1 MYEQRNFDLY
11 SEVHALLR
19 ELNDEEYDKFF
30 QRLGLE
36 LAFSTGSI
44 TGLDFKEN
52 KSYCYLLLDKYSED
66 SAKFGF
72 APTKEAAIHK
82 IDEFHDEQKN
92 VDGRPK
98 FSELDEEWQKAIC
111 FEVETYEKPVVKGSK
126 PLIELSGLDKTK
138 QIEYIVNH
146 EKFQR
151 RIQENINQIRN
162 NSNSFVS
169 RNNFQDV
176 VSVRDSKTKLLH
188 QKIRDRAVYLES
200 RIVDW
205 SKFHSR
211 GKNLRK
217 FYPNSSETTPN
228 YFFLNT
234 ALNLLNGYDRI
245 SIAEVL
251 SISHPE
257 LEKHY
262 LSEEQITGK
271 RASIDLNP
279 VHGVKTDS
287 NVIDVIR
294 EMTTKGFDN
303 QPIYCSKRKK
313 CIASI
318 RLKDALLNLKT
329 KRYSGYES
337 FENYTEMIS
346 KNLLSPPPP
355 VFSSTDSFEVVL
367 SVFEKGCEAVVFE
380 FRSSEWESYGLD
392 PKISEILEDGL
403 HIMTPHDIT
412 HYLLTQQ

>member
-1 MYEQRNFDLY
+1 MIEQSNVDLY

-19 ELNDEEYDKFF
+19 DLNEKEYERFLE
-30 QRLGLE
+30 RLGLE

-44 TGLDFKEN
+44 TGLDFEES
-52 KSYCYLLLDKYSED
+52 KSFCYLLLDKYSED

-72 APTKEAAIHK
+72 APTEEAAIQK
-82 IDEFHDEQKN
+82 IDEFHEEQKN

-111 FEVETYEKPVVKGSK
+111 FEVKTFEKPIVKGSS
-126 PLIELSGLDKTK
+126 PTVYLSGIDQSK
-138 QIEYIVNH
+138 QVELITNH
-146 EKFQR
+146 GKFQR
-151 RIQENINQIRN
+151 RIRENISLIKN
-162 NSNSFVS
+162 NSNSFVI
-169 RNNFQDV
+169 RNNFDNA
-176 VSVRDSKTKLLH
+176 VSVKDSKTKLMYD
-188 QKIRDRAVYLES
+188 KIQDRAIYLES

-205 SKFHSR
+205 SKFQKQ
-211 GKNLRK
+211 GKKL
-217 FYPNSSETTPN
+217 SSFDLDKTESTPN

-234 ALNLLNGYDRI
+234 ALNVLSGYDKK

-271 RASIDLNP
+271 RASIDLNT

-294 EMTTKGFDN
+294 EMTTRGFDN

-318 RLKDALLNLKT
+318 RLKDALLNLKR
-329 KRYSGYES
+329 KQYSGYET

-392 PKISEILEDGL
+392 PKVAEILEDGL